1 VRWKFEPPDH
11 HIQAL
16 LREDLG
22 APNTSSDV
30 LIRSVADY
38 LRGSKTTPPEVR
50 YAHTLFSDKWQRE
63 VIEAFLL
70 AGASPTVINDVLG
83 IPTEVTDVYSRVYFD
98 IDVFRNRLDVE
109 AYARRYPEFHDDGF
123 GKQLKCAAVDLGLNY
138 LCATYGKGS
147 YKLPHVDILED
158 VISQSFV
165 FSKIAYTSQRTGAA
179 AKEARQW
186 SANLVNTI
194 RALPEIRDSIRG
206 DVNELR
212 IKLKLVQDKPTSAE
226 VDPADLICTPE
237 E

>member
-1 VRWKFEPPDH
+1 MRWKFDPPDH
-11 HIQAL
+11 HIKVL
-16 LREDLG
+16 LREDLSTPSK
-22 APNTSSDV
+22 ASDP
-30 LIRSVADY
+30 LLKSVAEY
-38 LRGSKTTPPEVR
+38 LRGGTTTPPEIK
-50 YAHTLFSDKWQRE
+50 YAHSIYQDAWQRE
-63 VIEAFLL
+63 VVEAFLL
-70 AGASPTVINDVLG
+70 AAASPAVLNDVLG
-83 IPTEVTDVYSRVYFD
+83 IPPEVTAVYSRVYFD

-109 AYARRYPEFHDDGF
+109 AYARRYPESHDDGF
-123 GKQLKCAAVDLGLNY
+123 GKKLKCAAVDLGLHY

-147 YKLPHVDILED
+147 YKLPHVEILED

-165 FSKIAYTSQRTGAA
+165 FSKIPYTAQRTGAA

-212 IKLKLVQDKPTSAE
+212 IKLKLVQEKSSVDD

-237 E
+237 D